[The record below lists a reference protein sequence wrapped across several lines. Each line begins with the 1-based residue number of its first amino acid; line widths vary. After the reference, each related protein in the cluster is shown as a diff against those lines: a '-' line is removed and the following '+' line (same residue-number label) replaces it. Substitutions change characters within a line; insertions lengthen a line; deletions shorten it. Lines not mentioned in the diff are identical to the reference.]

1 MSAWFSTAVII
12 DKYWKMK
19 GNLLKAPFGARLSL
33 GVESE
38 YETGQ
43 KSIPHSIIAV
53 MSFYFLCKNKL
64 LFRNS
69 NQCM

>member
-1 MSAWFSTAVII
+1 
-12 DKYWKMK
+12 MK
-19 GNLLKAPFGARLSL
+19 ANLLKASFGGRLSL
-33 GVESE
+33 GVKFE

-43 KSIPHSIIAV
+43 KSIPHSIIAA

-69 NQCM
+69 NQRM